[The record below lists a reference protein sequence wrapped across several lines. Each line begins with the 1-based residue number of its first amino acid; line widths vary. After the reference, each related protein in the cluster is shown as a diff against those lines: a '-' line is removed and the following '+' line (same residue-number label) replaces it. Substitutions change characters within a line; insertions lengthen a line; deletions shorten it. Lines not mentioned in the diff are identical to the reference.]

1 MGKGFMMIQEA
12 TTVQVKFNGVPVSVL
27 AGTSIL
33 DAARHAGIRIPAL
46 CKHPDLLP
54 TAACGLCIVKI
65 AGENRMPRACATAV
79 REGMEITTH
88 DGELTQIRRMG
99 LELILSTHPN
109 SCLSCGRSGN
119 CELQTLLAEFC
130 VRDDRLDKHVRD
142 VPPDHS
148 NGSIIIDF
156 SKCINCGRCVQVCQD
171 VQNVWALSILN
182 RGINTRM
189 APAGDISLA
198 DSPCIKCGQC
208 AAHCPTGAIVEHD
221 QTATVWA
228 ALLDPEKYCTV
239 QIAPSVRVA
248 LGELFGYPPGTNL
261 TRKIYATLRRLGFRA
276 VFDTNFS
283 ADLTIMEEASEFV
296 ERFAHG
302 KGPLPLITSCCP
314 AWTDYMEK
322 NHQDLIE
329 NFSTAKSP
337 QQMLGVMAKTYYS
350 EQVGIDPAKHY
361 QVSIM
366 PCTAKKYELERA
378 HEMFASGFQDVDVT
392 LTTREFARL
401 IKQSGLDFREMPE
414 EDADSLLGEYSGAG
428 TIFGTTGGVME
439 AALRTG
445 YYFVTGENMPKEAI
459 DIKPVRGMEGVR
471 EAEIDIKG
479 TKVRV
484 AVAHGMANVDKVLD
498 NVRESRDRGEEP
510 RYHFIE
516 VMACPGGCIGGGGQ
530 PYGISNEIRQKRA
543 EGLYQDDAD
552 CRLRFSHENPSIQ
565 KLYSEFLGAPLSEKA
580 EHLLH
585 TQYRP
590 RKTYLR

>member
-1 MGKGFMMIQEA
+1 MIRQATMVEA
-12 TTVQVKFNGVPVSVL
+12 RINGLPVKAPE
-27 AGTSIL
+27 GTSIL
-33 DAARHAGIRIPAL
+33 DAARRAGVRIPTL

-65 AGENRMPRACATAV
+65 AGDRKMPRACATALQN
-79 REGMEITTH
+79 GMDITTH
-88 DGELTQIRRMG
+88 DGELTRIRRTI

-109 SCLSCGRSGN
+109 ACLTCGRSGN
-119 CELQTLLAEFC
+119 CELQTLVGEFG
-130 VRDDRLDKHVRD
+130 VRNDRLEKHIRD
-142 VPPDHS
+142 VPSDHS

-156 SKCINCGRCVQVCQD
+156 AKCINCARCVQVCQE
-171 VQNVWALSILN
+171 VQNVWALSILH
-182 RGINTRM
+182 RGIQMRM

-221 QTATVWA
+221 EIAAVWE
-228 ALLDPEKYCTV
+228 ALGDPDTFCSV

-248 LGELFGYPPGTNL
+248 LGEEFGFPPGTNL
-261 TRKIYATLRRLGFRA
+261 TRQIYATMRRLGFKA

-302 KGPLPLITSCCP
+302 RGSLPLITSCCP

-322 NHQDLIE
+322 NHQDLIN

-337 QQMLGVMAKTYYS
+337 QQMLGVVAKTYFS
-350 EQVGIDPAKHY
+350 EKMGIDPSKHF

-366 PCTAKKYELERA
+366 PCTAKKYELERTD
-378 HEMFASGFQDVDVT
+378 EMFASGYQDVDIT
-392 LTTREFARL
+392 LTTRELARM
-401 IKQSGLDFREMPE
+401 IKQSGLVFSEMPE
-414 EDADSLLGEYSGAG
+414 EDADSVLGEYTGAG

-445 YYFVTGENMPKEAI
+445 YYFVTGENLPQDGIEIM
-459 DIKPVRGMEGVR
+459 PVRGLEGVK
-471 EAEIDIKG
+471 EAEIDIQG
-479 TKVRV
+479 AKVRV

-498 NVRESRDRGEEP
+498 RVRAARERGEEP
-510 RYHFIE
+510 PYHFIE

-530 PYGISNEIRQKRA
+530 PYGISNEVRRKRM
-543 EGLYQDDAD
+543 EGLYQDDKDRA
-552 CRLRFSHENPSIQ
+552 LRCSHENPSIKQ
-565 KLYSEFLGAPLSEKA
+565 IYKDFLGEPLSEKA
-580 EHLLH
+580 ERLLH
-585 TQYRP
+585 TRYKP
-590 RKTYLR
+590 RKTYRR

>member
-1 MGKGFMMIQEA
+1 MMIQQMVRA
-12 TTVQVKFNGVPVSVL
+12 KINGVEVEAPE
-27 AGTSIL
+27 GTSIL
-33 DAARHAGIRIPAL
+33 DAARQVGIRIPTL

-54 TAACGLCIVKI
+54 TAACGLCIVKV
-65 AGENRMPRACATAV
+65 AGEGRMPRACATAL
-79 REGMEITTH
+79 RPGMEITTH
-88 DGELTQIRRMG
+88 NGDLTRIRRMV

-109 SCLSCGRSGN
+109 SCLTCGRNGS
-119 CELQTLLAEFC
+119 CELQTLAGEFR
-130 VRDDRLDKHVRD
+130 VRDDRMEKHVRD
-142 VPPDHS
+142 IPPDRS
-148 NGSIIIDF
+148 NGSITIDF
-156 SKCINCGRCVQVCQD
+156 AKCINCGRCVQVCQD
-171 VQNVWALSILN
+171 VQNVWAMSFLK
-182 RGINTRM
+182 RGIETRM

-208 AAHCPTGAIVEHD
+208 AAHCPTGAIVEND
-221 QTATVWA
+221 ETAAVWE
-228 ALLDPEKYCTV
+228 ALRDPDTFCSV

-248 LGELFGYPPGTNL
+248 IGEEFGYPPGTNL
-261 TRKIYATLRRLGFRA
+261 TRQLYAALRRIGFNA

-322 NHQDLIE
+322 NHQDFIP

-350 EQVGIDPAKHY
+350 EKTGIDPARHF

-366 PCTAKKYELERA
+366 PCTAKKYELERTD
-378 HEMFASGFQDVDVT
+378 EMFASGYQDVDVT
-392 LTTREFARL
+392 LTTRELARL
-401 IKQSGLDFREMPE
+401 IKQAGLVFSEMPAE
-414 EDADSLLGEYSGAG
+414 NADSLLGEYSGAG
-428 TIFGTTGGVME
+428 TIFGATGGVME

-445 YYFVTGENMPKEAI
+445 HYLVTGENLPRQAI
-459 DIKPVRGMEGVR
+459 EILPVRGLEGVK
-471 EAEIDIKG
+471 EAEVDIKG

-498 NVRESRDRGEEP
+498 KVRRAREHGEEP
-510 RYHFIE
+510 PYHFIE

-530 PYGISNEIRQKRA
+530 PYGISNEVRRRRIA
-543 EGLYQDDAD
+543 GLYQDDQD
-552 CRLRFSHENPSIQ
+552 RVMRCSHENPEIQ
-565 KLYSEFLGAPLSEKA
+565 LVYREFLGEPLGEKSEQ
-580 EHLLH
+580 LLH
-585 TQYRP
+585 TRYKA